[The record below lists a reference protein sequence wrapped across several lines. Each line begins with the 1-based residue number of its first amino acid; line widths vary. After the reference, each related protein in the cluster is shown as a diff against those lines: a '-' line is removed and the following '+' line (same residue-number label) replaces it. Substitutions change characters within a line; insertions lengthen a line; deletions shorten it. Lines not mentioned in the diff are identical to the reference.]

1 MRTFIGGQAIAI
13 MTGVRMA
20 TALVALVAEDGLEH
34 ARACGHALSE
44 APGDTTVS
52 LGVGPSPCAWGPP
65 SPSSS
70 FWPLATGPEMV
81 VQDEELAGGHFEAMG
96 ATASISHSLLYNM
109 RGFKGAIITTTTT
122 IPDMNGRRAQ
132 PTGPPTHSGSRDTP
146 RSGAHTGTGRGGTA
160 RRHHTSCG
168 LRMAPGHADMGGSTL
183 AASSRSS
190 GGS

>member
-20 TALVALVAEDGLEH
+20 TALVALVAEGGLER

-44 APGDTTVS
+44 APGDTIVS

-70 FWPLATGPEMV
+70 SWPLATGPDMV
-81 VQDEELAGGHFEAMG
+81 VQDEEPAGGGHLEATG

-109 RGFKGAIITTTTT
+109 REQSSSSS
-122 IPDMNGRRAQ
+122 P
-132 PTGPPTHSGSRDTP
+132 SRLIV
-146 RSGAHTGTGRGGTA
+146 RGGA
-160 RRHHTSCG
+160 
-168 LRMAPGHADMGGSTL
+168 
-183 AASSRSS
+183 
-190 GGS
+190 